1 MQLLFKLLFILL
13 TLTIQSCQ
21 TFDPFLSSQ
30 KKVETPNE
38 QEQIYRLL
46 RQGRSY
52 AELNKPVQQS
62 LCKRLKKDYQTQA
75 DWQIAWLLI
84 YALNADFNCLNQKE
98 TLAFLKSIN
107 TSLEPDALLLWLNKH
122 QLQSLNEINS
132 LQSNIKIQLR
142 KNNNLKN
149 QLAITKKELEE
160 VNAKIQALK
169 AIETSINKKLDNE
182 QAN

>member
-1 MQLLFKLLFILL
+1 MHLLFKLLFILL

-21 TFDPFLSSQ
+21 TFNPFQSS
-30 KKVETPNE
+30 ENTIEMLNE
-38 QEQIYRLL
+38 QEQIYHLL

-52 AELNKPVQQS
+52 AELNKPVQQT

-84 YALNADFNCLNQKE
+84 YSLNADFNCINQKE
-98 TLAFLKSIN
+98 TLVLLKAIN
-107 TSLEPDALLLWLNKH
+107 TTLEPDALLLWLNKN

-132 LQSNIKIQLR
+132 LQNNIKKQKK
-142 KNNNLKN
+142 KNNSLKN
-149 QLAITKKELEE
+149 QLAVTEKELEE
-160 VNAKIQALK
+160 VNSKIQALK

-182 QAN
+182 QAR

>member
-1 MQLLFKLLFILL
+1 MQLLYKLLFILL

-21 TFDPFLSSQ
+21 TLDSFQPSQ
-30 KKVETPNE
+30 KKVETPGE

-52 AELNKPVQQS
+52 AELNEPVRQS

-75 DWQIAWLLI
+75 DWHIAWLLV
-84 YALNADFNCLNQKE
+84 YSLNTDFDCVNQKE
-98 TLAFLKSIN
+98 TLVLLKEIN
-107 TSLEPDALLLWLNKH
+107 TALEPDTLLLWLNKN

-132 LQSNIKIQLR
+132 LQSNIRKQLK
-142 KNNNLKN
+142 KNNSLKN
-149 QLAITKKELEE
+149 QLAITKKELED

>member
-1 MQLLFKLLFILL
+1 MQLLFKLLFILF
-13 TLTIQSCQ
+13 TLTILGCQ
-21 TFDPFLSSQ
+21 TFDPFQSSP
-30 KKVETPNE
+30 KTEETPSE

-75 DWQIAWLLI
+75 DWQTAWLLV
-84 YALNADFNCLNQKE
+84 YALNADFNCANQKE
-98 TLAFLKSIN
+98 TLTLLKSIN
-107 TSLEPDALLLWLNKH
+107 TSLEPDALLLWLNKN
-122 QLQSLNEINS
+122 QLHSLNDINS
-132 LQSNIKIQLR
+132 LQSTIKKQLR
-142 KNNNLKN
+142 KNNTLKN